1 MSDLM
6 TKLRM
11 ERGSGLVDV
20 NQTMR
25 AAANEIENLRAALT
39 TAEAE
44 RDAAQDELAD
54 YDHTLLMKLDPS
66 AAGSTDLFTWGTCL
80 IKQRDRARQ
89 EAAAAKAEAEHER
102 MRLSACGVAA
112 MMNTPETVM
121 QRLSRDHP
129 CWSASYG
136 DVCNAV
142 DREMEAR
149 KSLARLQQER
159 EGLIAAIENIRLSA
173 ASALSY
179 GHQATQKDARE
190 MVERKELR
198 LRDILRFCEK
208 AGVAGSPLRAPTR
221 PTETQ
226 EPTR

>member
-1 MSDLM
+1 MNYGSNVCPDCRQTTSGDCGRHGYTILRQYIDNISDVPALNAE
-6 TKLRM
+6 LA
-11 ERGSGLVDV
+11 S
-20 NQTMR
+20 
-25 AAANEIENLRAALT
+25 LRAALA

-44 RDAAQDELAD
+44 RDAA
-54 YDHTLLMKLDPS
+54 
-66 AAGSTDLFTWGTCL
+66 
-80 IKQRDRARQ
+80 RQ
-89 EAAAAKAEAEHER
+89 EAAAARANAEHAALRNIER
-102 MRLSACGVAA
+102 LNAA
-112 MMNTPETVM
+112 ADEF
-121 QRLSRDHP
+121 
-129 CWSASYG
+129 
-136 DVCNAV
+136 
-142 DREMEAR
+142 
-149 KSLARLQQER
+149 ARLQQER